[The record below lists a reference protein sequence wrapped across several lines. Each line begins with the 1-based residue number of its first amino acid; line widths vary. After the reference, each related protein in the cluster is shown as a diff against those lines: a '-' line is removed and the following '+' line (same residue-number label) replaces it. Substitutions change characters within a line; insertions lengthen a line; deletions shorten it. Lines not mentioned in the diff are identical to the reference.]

1 MKKCK
6 ILAVM
11 LSISMVMGQMGPMTV
26 MASERNTGSEAVNA
40 ASSEDGW
47 SDVPVE
53 APNAWDAEWDGCG
66 RCLYL

>member
-1 MKKCK
+1 
-6 ILAVM
+6 
-11 LSISMVMGQMGPMTV
+11 MVMGQMGPMTV

-53 APNAWDAEWDGCG
+53 SPNAWDAEWYGCG